1 MTSQLTLQQIQNYQN
16 QFNDDPTNV
25 VLQNV
30 ISKNK
35 FPDLAINRIQAH
47 TDQHIFSD
55 KTEPRVSVTNQKS
68 TGRCWMFAGLN
79 IIRRE
84 LIKKYNLPSD
94 FELSQS
100 YLFFWDKL
108 ERMNYNLECIIDS
121 SELSIN
127 DRLVN
132 TILTDPLCDGGQ
144 WDMFVNLIKKYG
156 VVPKSVYGES
166 FHTSSSGGLNV
177 IFKRKF
183 RETSLKLR
191 KLMKEESGLNKA
203 RKCKEEFIQFSYN
216 TLCKLFGTPITSN
229 FIWEF
234 VDKDSKYHRYVIDSP
249 QQFYSDNIDLNLDDF
264 VCLINDPRSEHEY
277 YKLYTVKY
285 LGNIVDGKSVKYL
298 NVPVKDMKT
307 VTLQSLNGNDAVW
320 FGCDVGKEK
329 DINLMSI
336 DVKQYD
342 KLLNTTFTMTKED
355 RLNTGESAMT
365 HAMVFS
371 GYNTYETNG
380 EQIVDRWEVENS
392 WGKKDSNDGYYTMT
406 DEWFDEYM
414 YEVVVHKKY
423 VNKEI
428 NDAYN
433 QTDIIELPL
442 WDPMGA
448 LAL

>member
-1 MTSQLTLQQIQNYQN
+1 MTTRITLQQIQNYQN
-16 QFNDDPTNV
+16 QFNDDPTNI

-35 FPDLAINRIQAH
+35 FPDLALNRTQAN
-47 TDQHIFSD
+47 TNQHIFSN

-84 LIKKYNLPSD
+84 IIKKYNLPTD

-108 ERMNYNLECIIDS
+108 ERINYNLECIIDS
-121 SELSIN
+121 SELNIN

-132 TILTDPLCDGGQ
+132 TILNDPLCDGGQ

-166 FHTSSSGGLNV
+166 FHTSNSGGLEV
-177 IFKRKF
+177 LFKRKF
-183 RETSLKLR
+183 REASLKLR
-191 KLMKEESGLNKA
+191 KLVNEESGLNKA
-203 RKCKEEFIQFSYN
+203 REFKEEFMQFTYN

-229 FIWEF
+229 FVWEF
-234 VDKDSKYHRYVIDSP
+234 VDKDDKYHRHTFDSP
-249 QQFYSDNIDLNLDDF
+249 QQFYSNNVDLDLDDF

-285 LGNIVDGKSVKYL
+285 LGNIVGGKQVKYL
-298 NVPVKDMKT
+298 NVPVQDMKNA
-307 VTLQSLNGNDAVW
+307 TLQSLNGNDAVW
-320 FGCDVGKEK
+320 FGCDVGKELC
-329 DINLMSI
+329 DNLMSI
-336 DVKQYD
+336 NVKQYD
-342 KLLNTTFTMTKED
+342 NLLNTTFSMTKED
-355 RLNTGESAMT
+355 RLNTTESAMT

-380 EQIVDRWEVENS
+380 EQVVDRWEVENS
-392 WGKKDSNDGYYTMT
+392 WGKKGNNNGYYTMT

-433 QTDIIELPL
+433 QTEITELPL

-448 LAL
+448 LAF